1 MRLKEDPMNPLG
13 CNTRNRWQVSDTTAN
28 LVRPPVTPRLV
39 TLSAPP
45 KQVTLDLAR
54 TAMIVIDMQN
64 DFCHPE
70 GWLAGIGVDITPARA
85 PIAPLSRLLPALRG
99 AGVPVIW
106 VNWGNRKDLAN
117 IPPSLLHVYDPEG
130 HGVGLGGALP
140 VHDAHV
146 LEHGSWS
153 AGIVDELAADASR
166 DLHVDKYRMSGF
178 WDTVLDSVLRNLRV
192 DTLLFAGVNM
202 DQCVM
207 ATLQDAS
214 CLGYDCILLE
224 DCAATTSPDFCAQA
238 TVYNVRQC
246 FGFVTSGDECLRAMH
261 DGAA

>member
-1 MRLKEDPMNPLG
+1 MNPLG
-13 CNTRNRWQVSDTTAN
+13 CNTRNRWQVSDTTAS
-28 LVRPPVTPRLV
+28 LVRPQVAPRPVTV
-39 TLSAPP
+39 MAPP
-45 KQVTLDLAR
+45 KQVTFDLAR
-54 TAMIVIDMQN
+54 TAIIVIDMQN

-85 PIAPLSRLLPALRG
+85 PIAPLARLLPALRG
-99 AGVPVIW
+99 ADVPVVW

-117 IPPSLLHVYDPEG
+117 IPPSLLHVYDPAG
-130 HGVGLGGALP
+130 QGVGLGGTLP
-140 VHDAHV
+140 VRGARV
-146 LEHGSWS
+146 LEQGSWS
-153 AGIVDELAADASR
+153 AGIVDELVPAPD
-166 DLHVDKYRMSGF
+166 DIHIDKYRMSGF
-178 WDTVLDSVLRNLRV
+178 WDTMLDSVLRNLRV

-224 DCAATTSPDFCAQA
+224 DCAATTSPDFCARA

-246 FGFVTSGDECLRAMH
+246 FGFVTSSDECLRAMK
-261 DGAA
+261 DAPAA